1 MGLYTHTHTHTHTT
15 SDLENKNKERNNKV
29 IRKKTVI
36 TAVVILVVIIIAS
49 SVCAGL
55 AFARNEKAK
64 VQESAKD
71 GEVMQS
77 TQVAEAEPASQGEQG
92 AQTETII
99 QTTQSAQTDAATQS
113 EQGTQASE
121 LVDNENMTVQT
132 DIEGKKVP
140 VPRGY
145 VGSQAKGENEISKG
159 YVIYEGEEPVTDAN
173 VAEAQKTR
181 NQYVWVPVPDVS
193 KMYGTDSSGKKW
205 GKLYSF
211 STSSTGS
218 NYDATTGAYP
228 LNWSETNGVMSIT
241 RTSGSNSYREP
252 DILTDY
258 DDNRYLK
265 QYGLGPMTRHD
276 LLLEMQKDFNNMINS
291 VKKYGGFYIGR
302 YETGNLSQDI
312 AVVQKGNTDIA
323 SQTWYAMY
331 KKCKKL
337 KGANKQVETG
347 MIWGSQ
353 WDRTLMWLVESGNKS
368 IAEICDD
375 STSWGNYWNNLESG
389 AGSRRPTGYSETW
402 KANNIYDLAGNV
414 YEWTLEACLT
424 YGRVYRGGDSYSNGA
439 YRPADYRN
447 SDYPSSSGNVLR
459 C

>member
-1 MGLYTHTHTHTHTT
+1 MKMRKNAESLGAVERERERERERENT
-15 SDLENKNKERNNKV
+15 LENKRKNEITGKFMRKE
-29 IRKKTVI
+29 TVI

-55 AFARNEKAK
+55 AFARNEEAN
-64 VQESAKD
+64 
-71 GEVMQS
+71 
-77 TQVAEAEPASQGEQG
+77 AE
-92 AQTETII
+92 
-99 QTTQSAQTDAATQS
+99 TQS
-113 EQGTQASE
+113 EQNAQASE

-132 DIEGKKVP
+132 DASGDKIP

-145 VGSQAKGENEISKG
+145 VGSQAAGENEIDTG
-159 YVIYEGEEPVTDAN
+159 YVIYEGEEPVTDTN
-173 VAEAQKTR
+173 VADAQKTR

-205 GKLYSF
+205 GKLYNF
-211 STSSTGS
+211 ATSSS
-218 NYDATTGAYP
+218 NANYDATTGAYP
-228 LNWSETNGVMSIT
+228 NNWSEDINGVMRILDST
-241 RTSGSNSYREP
+241 YGYREP
-252 DILTDY
+252 DVLSNR

-265 QYGLGPMTRHD
+265 QYGLGSMTRHD

-302 YETGNLSQDI
+302 YETGDLNQEF
-312 AVVQKGNTDIA
+312 AVVRKGNTNIA
-323 SQTWYAMY
+323 SQRWYTMY

-353 WDRTLMWLVESGNKS
+353 WDRTLMWLVESKSKS

-375 STSWGNYWNNLESG
+375 STSWGNYRNNSEPG

-414 YEWTLEACLT
+414 WDWTLEVSNTLSRAA
-424 YGRVYRGGDSYSNGA
+424 RGGSYSFYG
-439 YRPADYRN
+439 YYGPASDRNDYSPLS
-447 SDYPSSSGNVLR
+447 SDTDKRLQVCTLDVKLNFENTLA
-459 C
+459 CFQNL

>member
-1 MGLYTHTHTHTHTT
+1 M
-15 SDLENKNKERNNKV
+15 
-29 IRKKTVI
+29 
-36 TAVVILVVIIIAS
+36 VIIIAS

-55 AFARNEKAK
+55 AFARN
-64 VQESAKD
+64 
-71 GEVMQS
+71 GE
-77 TQVAEAEPASQGEQG
+77 A
-92 AQTETII
+92 
-99 QTTQSAQTDAATQS
+99 DAATQS

-132 DIEGKKVP
+132 DAEGKKVP

-145 VGSQAKGENEISKG
+145 VGSQAAGENKIDGG
-159 YVIYEGEEPVTDAN
+159 YVIYEGEDPVTDTN
-173 VAEAQKTR
+173 VADAQKTR
-181 NQYVWVPVPDVS
+181 NQYVWVPVPDVN

-211 STSSTGS
+211 STTSTGS
-218 NYDATTGAYP
+218 NYDETTGTYP
-228 LNWSETNGVMSIT
+228 YSSSWSETNGVMTPST
-241 RTSGSNSYREP
+241 NYREP
-252 DILTDY
+252 DVLSSY

-265 QYGLGPMTRHD
+265 QYGLGSMTKHD

-302 YETGNLSQDI
+302 YETGNLSQNI
-312 AVVQKGNTDIA
+312 PVVQKGNTDINY
-323 SQTWYAMY
+323 QTWYTMY

-353 WDRTLMWLVESGNKS
+353 WDRTLMWLVESKSKS

-375 STSWGNYWNNLESG
+375 STSWGNNYNNSEPG

-414 YEWTLEACLT
+414 YDWTLEAYST
-424 YGRVYRGGDSYSNGA
+424 NYRRFRGGSYN
-439 YRPADYRN
+439 
-447 SDYPSSSGNVLR
+447 SSGVYEPASYRDSVAPTISSFSYGCRSALWMSS
-459 C
+459 